1 MVAIFAVQVG
11 VNSKFEAGVRAVNG
25 DRQIVNREIGLAS
38 EGRDH
43 GMKTARDSMQW
54 EIRKEKKIE
63 AGVTS

>member
-1 MVAIFAVQVG
+1 MQ
-11 VNSKFEAGVRAVNG
+11 SME
-25 DRQIVNREIGLAS
+25 IVKSSNREIGLAS